1 MDREQRTS
9 DIIRQYY
16 DYKKTDNPVEFIK
29 ATCNMFDDV
38 KDSEIT
44 DSTLDFLQFM
54 ANEAGL
60 PQYYDL
66 LVDKFIRNER
76 TEREKL
82 PLCTLGSIFYDASL
96 LENNQKLHK
105 YQQEVIS
112 RFQPNAIN
120 RFVLTAPT
128 SFGKTFTVYQI
139 IKKMHYKNVL
149 LIFPAISLLSENLE
163 KINGMKGMEEYSIHT
178 LSEEE
183 YDLSKNNIF
192 IYTPERFLSF
202 IDRYKE
208 IQFDFTFIDEIYKID
223 NGFLTEED
231 EVEENERDVAYRLAL
246 EFGCSRTKD
255 MFLAGPY
262 LALNNDNSFS
272 AFVKENGFNVLRYND
287 YEIVG
292 KKYYT
297 INGQG
302 SYSIDDAEI
311 NVYESTKTGIVAD
324 ILYGLG
330 INESN
335 TIVYFGRKSDTES
348 YAKRLLD
355 NQDYLNK
362 ISRNLRHDNSVY
374 SIFLNHLVSNF
385 GEDWIVVRAL
395 QHGIGIHHG
404 LIPKYIQKEIIN
416 LFNSGDLMALFSTT
430 TITEGVN
437 TTAKNMVV
445 MSDKKGGK
453 PLKQFDAKNIAGR
466 AGRFRQHY
474 SGNVIVVENDFK
486 EVIDNPPEE
495 LRHKNY
501 DVDSLK
507 QDVDYQITKDKY
519 LSIDQK
525 MERDKMLEKV
535 TEYGIPFDIFNLF
548 KVVGAKDKLFIFETL
563 QGLQHTEWE
572 KLGNFIR
579 TLRYSGARTVD
590 WDGFQC
596 FLNVIQPIVKDK
608 ELKGIIDHTF
618 IKKDGSEYSVAV
630 VLLWAYLQN
639 GFMGMLEY
647 YVDKGEKK
655 DVAMKNVAKI
665 IYNTFKYQL
674 VKYLGVFDV
683 FYRFI
688 LSKRL
693 NINFEKVE
701 GVSILLR
708 KLEYNAMSD
717 QARKASDYGVP
728 FKVVRFYDEPNSNIT
743 FDKYEAYINNKVQS
757 VLK

>member
-1 MDREQRTS
+1 M
-9 DIIRQYY
+9 
-16 DYKKTDNPVEFIK
+16 
-29 ATCNMFDDV
+29 
-38 KDSEIT
+38 
-44 DSTLDFLQFM
+44 
-54 ANEAGL
+54 
-60 PQYYDL
+60 
-66 LVDKFIRNER
+66 
-76 TEREKL
+76 
-82 PLCTLGSIFYDASL
+82 
-96 LENNQKLHK
+96 
-105 YQQEVIS
+105 
-112 RFQPNAIN
+112 
-120 RFVLTAPT
+120 
-128 SFGKTFTVYQI
+128 
-139 IKKMHYKNVL
+139 
-149 LIFPAISLLSENLE
+149 
-163 KINGMKGMEEYSIHT
+163 
-178 LSEEE
+178 
-183 YDLSKNNIF
+183 
-192 IYTPERFLSF
+192 
-202 IDRYKE
+202 
-208 IQFDFTFIDEIYKID
+208 
-223 NGFLTEED
+223 
-231 EVEENERDVAYRLAL
+231 
-246 EFGCSRTKD
+246 
-255 MFLAGPY
+255 
-262 LALNNDNSFS
+262 
-272 AFVKENGFNVLRYND
+272 
-287 YEIVG
+287 
-292 KKYYT
+292 
-297 INGQG
+297 
-302 SYSIDDAEI
+302 
-311 NVYESTKTGIVAD
+311 
-324 ILYGLG
+324 
-330 INESN
+330 
-335 TIVYFGRKSDTES
+335 
-348 YAKRLLD
+348 
-355 NQDYLNK
+355 
-362 ISRNLRHDNSVY
+362 
-374 SIFLNHLVSNF
+374 NHLVSNF

-647 YVDKGEKK
+647 
-655 DVAMKNVAKI
+655 
-665 IYNTFKYQL
+665 
-674 VKYLGVFDV
+674 
-683 FYRFI
+683 
-688 LSKRL
+688 S
-693 NINFEKVE
+693 
-701 GVSILLR
+701 
-708 KLEYNAMSD
+708 
-717 QARKASDYGVP
+717 
-728 FKVVRFYDEPNSNIT
+728 
-743 FDKYEAYINNKVQS
+743 
-757 VLK
+757 